1 MDMKEKL
8 AAAIRAAAEQG
19 IADGV
24 FPEAELAAVELEIP
38 PTVPIRQVEELLAG
52 TGFFELGR
60 TTGGPSMVFGE
71 TVVMLSEAEEAYTE
85 PL

>member
-24 FPEAELAAVELEIP
+24 FPEAELAAVELEVP
-38 PTVPIRQVEELLAG
+38 PKK
-52 TGFFELGR
+52 
-60 TTGGPSMVFGE
+60 
-71 TVVMLSEAEEAYTE
+71 
-85 PL
+85 